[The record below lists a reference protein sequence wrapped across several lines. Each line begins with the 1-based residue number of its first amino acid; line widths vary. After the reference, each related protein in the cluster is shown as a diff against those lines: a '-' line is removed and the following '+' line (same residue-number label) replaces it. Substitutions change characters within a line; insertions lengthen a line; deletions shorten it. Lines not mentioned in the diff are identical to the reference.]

1 MKIKE
6 IIMNAVEFYEIER
19 ELEELSRI
27 KLKSKTTKKVKRE
40 EKNETV

>member
-19 ELEELSRI
+19 ELAELSRI
-27 KLKSKTTKKVKRE
+27 KLKSKPTKKVKRE
-40 EKNETV
+40 EKNETG